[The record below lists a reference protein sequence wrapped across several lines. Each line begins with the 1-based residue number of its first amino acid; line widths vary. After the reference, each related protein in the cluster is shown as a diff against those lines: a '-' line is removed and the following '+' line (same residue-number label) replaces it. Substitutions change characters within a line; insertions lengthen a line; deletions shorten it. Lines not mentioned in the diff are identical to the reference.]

1 MMETENIRQI
11 IEIFEKS
18 QISSMDLEIGDMKIK
33 LEKNLTV
40 VSAPLA
46 PVVTENLTVKE
57 TKSAEQPLITIDSP
71 LVGTFYTAVK
81 PGAKPFVEVGSKVK
95 KGDVVCIIEA
105 MKSMN
110 EIKSDKDGVIKEVLV
125 NDGDMVEYGQ
135 AMFVIGDVND

>member
-1 MMETENIRQI
+1 METENIRQI